1 MEFFLFIFT
10 GLFIAVMYFFFQ
22 WYEKFIEDGGPLDQ
36 ALEKTGNSIKAGTR
50 KVVGVAKSVKDYSQ
64 GSITKAKLKKRE
76 QELEIELLKKK
87 IRKMEEGRDETDNDE
102 DGWHE
107 RELVD
112 SRQDL
117 IVELRREERHG

>member
-1 MEFFLFIFT
+1 MEFLLCIIFMGVFFT
-10 GLFIAVMYFFFQ
+10 GFFLFFQ
-22 WYEKFIEDGGPLDQ
+22 WYDKFTAEGGPLDQ

-87 IRKMEEGRDETDNDE
+87 IRKMEE
-102 DGWHE
+102 
-107 RELVD
+107 ELKD
-112 SRQDL
+112 
-117 IVELRREERHG
+117 